1 MQTEKGENFRNMG
14 YAKEFT
20 QDEISSKVAGDR
32 EVRLVLNEWEE
43 DGEEKSEFQIL
54 VDGIP
59 VRTGTDLIGMCEA
72 YKEMP

>member
-1 MQTEKGENFRNMG
+1 MG
-14 YAKEFT
+14 YVKEFT
-20 QDEISSKVAGDR
+20 QDEISSKVVGDR

-59 VRTGTDLIGMCEA
+59 TRTGTDLIGMCEA
-72 YKEMP
+72 YKDTAE